1 MTKSTFQIR
10 IAMSNMIGRKE
21 ICMETIK
28 RVPVVQQVVDKLKE
42 YLFSGAVSVG
52 DKLPVEKEL
61 CQQLGV
67 GRGTI
72 REAFRMLE
80 ATGYVELRPGK
91 GAFAARTSEV
101 ELGDIFHW
109 FEEHEVEMQD
119 FLEVRMA
126 IEPLAVRLA
135 IQRCS
140 DKEIAQLE
148 QIHKK
153 FIAAVDKQD
162 VSGIVICDE
171 KFHAGIVE
179 FSKNKLLISISKQ
192 VEQHI
197 KDFRSRTFYIP
208 QNAANAIEPHQEIL
222 DAFKNRDPKIGEKKM
237 QKHLEL
243 VAVDLN
249 RSKSG

>member
-1 MTKSTFQIR
+1 
-10 IAMSNMIGRKE
+10 
-21 ICMETIK
+21 METIK
-28 RVPVVQQVVDKLKE
+28 RIPVVQQVVEKIKE
-42 YLFSGAVSVG
+42 YLFSGTVSVG

-67 GRGTI
+67 GRGTV

-91 GAFAARTSEV
+91 GAFVARTSEV

-109 FEEHEVEMQD
+109 FAEHEVEMQD

-126 IEPLAVRLA
+126 VEPLAVRLA
-135 IQRCS
+135 IERCS
-140 DKEIAQLE
+140 DEQIMQLE
-148 QIHKK
+148 QIHQK
-153 FIAAVDKQD
+153 FIDAVDKQD
-162 VSGIVICDE
+162 VSQIVIYDE
-171 KFHAGIVE
+171 KFHACIVE
-179 FSKNKLLISISKQ
+179 FSKNKLLINISKQ

-208 QNAANAIEPHQEIL
+208 QNAVNAIGPHQDIL
-222 DAFKNRDPKIGEKKM
+222 DAFKKRDPKTGEKKM

-249 RSKSG
+249 RSMSK